1 MSEQMTNTAEM
12 NAADGVSE
20 AQLFFYSSS
29 HGMTASLVERLP
41 FSSYRI
47 KGSYRVKRSEPI
59 IATGP
64 FVLFA
69 PTYKT
74 EHDRNYIPR
83 CLKEF
88 LMTERNHEHM
98 VGVVGVGNISFGS
111 DYNKAAD
118 VVSEKFD
125 VPVLGK
131 VELSGT
137 IDDVEQLTV
146 SIADVLMGSDKAAS
160 SVDHREH

>member
-1 MSEQMTNTAEM
+1 
-12 NAADGVSE
+12 
-20 AQLFFYSSS
+20 
-29 HGMTASLVERLP
+29 
-41 FSSYRI
+41 
-47 KGSYRVKRSEPI
+47 
-59 IATGP
+59 
-64 FVLFA
+64 
-69 PTYKT
+69 
-74 EHDRNYIPR
+74 
-83 CLKEF
+83 
-88 LMTERNHEHM
+88 MTERNHEHM